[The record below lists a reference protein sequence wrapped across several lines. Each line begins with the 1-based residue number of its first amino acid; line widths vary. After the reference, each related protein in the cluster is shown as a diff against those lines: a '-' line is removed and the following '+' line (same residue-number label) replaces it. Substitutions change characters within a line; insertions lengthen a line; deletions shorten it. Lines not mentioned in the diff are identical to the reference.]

1 MALMEINLNPNRIPL
16 PELGGS
22 TVARQGSSPAAPDSV
37 SFSPAASLGTSLQD
51 IPLVRPEKVAQAKA
65 LGSVTSYPPADL
77 LDRIATLLAV
87 HMKK

>member
-1 MALMEINLNPNRIPL
+1 
-16 PELGGS
+16 
-22 TVARQGSSPAAPDSV
+22 
-37 SFSPAASLGTSLQD
+37 LQD
-51 IPLVRPEKVAQAKA
+51 IPLVRPDKVAQAKA